1 MSGGYF
7 DYNQWKIGEI
17 ADEIE
22 QLVRDNN
29 DQSTNEW
36 GDPVGR
42 DYGLLT
48 LAEFHRA
55 IRILRMAEV
64 YAQRI
69 DWLVS
74 GDDSEKS
81 FHRRLAEDL
90 EKIKES
96 IIMNQSIVITG
107 AKT

>member
-1 MSGGYF
+1 MSGGHF

-22 QLVRDNN
+22 RLVDTNN

-42 DYGLLT
+42 GYGLLT
-48 LAEFHRA
+48 ISEFYRA
-55 IRILRMAEV
+55 IRILRIAEV

-74 GDDSEKS
+74 DDDSEES
-81 FHRRLAEDL
+81 FHQRLREDL
-90 EKIKES
+90 NKLEK
-96 IIMNQSIVITG
+96 
-107 AKT
+107 

>member
-1 MSGGYF
+1 MSGGHFNY
-7 DYNQWKIGEI
+7 DQNRIGEI
-17 ADEIE
+17 VDKIE

-29 DQSTNEW
+29 DESTNEW

-42 DYGLLT
+42 GYGLLT

-74 GDDSEKS
+74 DDDSEES
-81 FHRRLAEDL
+81 FHRRLKEDL
-90 EKIKES
+90 DKLEK
-96 IIMNQSIVITG
+96 
-107 AKT
+107 